1 MEKTLDDND
10 KWELIKKIVESV
22 KKAGGEL
29 RS

>member
-10 KWELIKKIVESV
+10 KGQLIKEIIESV
-22 KKAGGEL
+22 KKVGGEL